1 MDLGCWVMFFLF
13 FIIPVYANY
22 REGVFYHK
30 AILESKKI
38 YASFYQIDDR
48 LDETAT
54 FSQTEQSNTQEPFW
68 DSIMWADLD

>member
-22 REGVFYHK
+22 REGVFYHR
-30 AILESKKI
+30 AVLESKKI
-38 YASFYQIDDR
+38 YASFYQIDNR

-54 FSQTEQSNTQEPFW
+54 NRTK
-68 DSIMWADLD
+68 